1 MQGIFILY
9 LHLCGSLLYC
19 IYYNI
24 KPERRQP
31 QISRFRSGKRTGCSM
46 TTSKYRVIL
55 DDLEKK
61 LESGMLCSGDMLP
74 TENEFMQTYQ
84 VSRTTVQR
92 ALNIL
97 VSRGSIYRVPGRGT
111 FVSSSLPSVPQDGDY
126 FSGGNF
132 AIVLPY
138 HSPTIIKYLAGA
150 QTYFNH
156 HGATLTI
163 RFSDYT
169 YQGETELIHSLLS
182 EKVDGVIIYP
192 CASTDHRH
200 LYSRLVQ
207 EKRNIVLIDKQ
218 ITGVPLCS
226 VTSDNYQGG
235 CLVAEHLI
243 RSGHSHFAYASPVF
257 TDGTSLLDR
266 FRGFSDA
273 LRRSGLELERKN
285 VLIFPRDESLHTHLF
300 AGFFSAMDRGQPL
313 AVFCATDSIAAA
325 AYRAASE
332 QGLHI
337 PEDVSIV
344 GYDDLEI
351 ARMVTPPLT
360 TVEQPYTKIGEAAAR
375 LLMQQAH
382 QQDLSCVSLQIPVSL
397 IERSSVAHIKK

>member
-1 MQGIFILY
+1 
-9 LHLCGSLLYC
+9 
-19 IYYNI
+19 
-24 KPERRQP
+24 
-31 QISRFRSGKRTGCSM
+31 M
-46 TTSKYRVIL
+46 TNSKYRVIL

-111 FVSSSLPSVPQDGDY
+111 FVSASAPSASDGDSDH

-138 HSPTIIKYLAGA
+138 HSPIIIKYLAGA
-150 QTYFNH
+150 QTYFNRH
-156 HGATLTI
+156 HANLTI

-169 YQGETELIHSLLS
+169 YQGEIELITSLLN

-192 CASTDHRH
+192 CASTDSRH
-200 LYSRLVQ
+200 FYGRLAR
-207 EKRNIVLIDKQ
+207 EDRHIVLIDKQ
-218 ITGVPLCS
+218 IAGVPLCS
-226 VTSDNYQGG
+226 VTSNNYQGG
-235 CLVAEHLI
+235 RLVAEHLI
-243 RSGHSHFAYASPVF
+243 HNGHNNFAYASPVF
-257 TDGTSLLDR
+257 TQGTSLLDR
-266 FRGFSDA
+266 FRGFSDT
-273 LRRSGLELERKN
+273 LRQSGLELKREK
-285 VLIFPRDESLHTHLF
+285 VLIFPRDESQHVRFF
-300 AGFFSAMDRGQPL
+300 AEYFSSINRRQPL
-313 AVFCATDSIAAA
+313 AMFCATDSIAAA

-332 QGLHI
+332 CGLRI

-344 GYDDLEI
+344 GYDDLEV
-351 ARMVTPPLT
+351 ARMVNPPLT

-375 LLMQQAH
+375 LLTQQANL
-382 QQDLSCVSLQIPVSL
+382 QGFSCVDLQIPVSL
-397 IERSSVAHIKK
+397 VERSSVFRIKK